1 MRAPNDPDYG
11 HHDSRLPPESRLVMA
26 ILAQAVQDLFGGL
39 GGLTPTQRRTE
50 RHEALSFLTATSG
63 MWSAQRARYCT
74 LVGIDPDVFRA
85 RIIAILDGRREP
97 NLPYGFGRGDEGLVE
112 ARALWAERSPPRQ
125 TGPATRRPTAP
136 APPPSPL
143 APSRPPPL
151 PRIVQKVDP
160 RTVEKAK
167 VFALLR
173 EPIRQTDI
181 LNALEDDMSHHTIMK
196 ILNEGIERGEV
207 VRNRDRRYRL
217 ATRLYLNHLTPPHSP
232 A

>member
-11 HHDSRLPPESRLVMA
+11 HHDSRMPPESRLVMA

-39 GGLTPTQRRTE
+39 GGFTPTQRRNE
-50 RHEALSFLTATSG
+50 RHEALAFLTAASG
-63 MWSAQRARYCT
+63 MWCAQRNRYCH
-74 LVGIDPDVFRA
+74 LVGIDPDALRA
-85 RIIAILDGRREP
+85 RIVAILEGQRDP
-97 NLPYGFGRGDEGLVE
+97 NLPYGRESNEDGLAE
-112 ARALWAERSPPRQ
+112 ARAAWAERSRPR
-125 TGPATRRPTAP
+125 PSSPRMVP
-136 APPPSPL
+136 APPPSSPP
-143 APSRPPPL
+143 APPAPPL

-173 EPIRQTDI
+173 QPIRQTDI
-181 LNALEDDMSHHTIMK
+181 LNALEEDLSHHTIMK

-207 VRNRDRRYRL
+207 VRNQDRRYRL
-217 ATRLYLNHLTPPHSP
+217 A

>member
-1 MRAPNDPDYG
+1 
-11 HHDSRLPPESRLVMA
+11 
-26 ILAQAVQDLFGGL
+26 
-39 GGLTPTQRRTE
+39 
-50 RHEALSFLTATSG
+50 
-63 MWSAQRARYCT
+63 MWCAQRARYCS

-112 ARALWAERSPPRQ
+112 ARALWAERSTPRQ

-143 APSRPPPL
+143 APPPPRPL

-217 ATRLYLNHLTPPHSP
+217 ATRLYLNHLQTTFPS